1 MDMPIGRILI
11 VDDNEVIRSTLKV
24 FLEAD
29 YEVICADNSLEGF
42 RLAKFEPFDLI
53 LLDVQMPI
61 FDGRDLCDSLKEDP
75 ATNDVPVI
83 FITALTSTEDQLKCF
98 QAGGADF
105 ISKPLIEEL
114 VLARVKVHIE
124 LKQQRDY
131 FRKSLISDPLT
142 NRQS

>member
-1 MDMPIGRILI
+1 MGTPTERILV
-11 VDDNEVIRSTLKV
+11 VDDDEVIRSTLKV

-29 YEVICADNSLEGF
+29 YEVTCADNSIEGF

-61 FDGRDLCDSLKEDP
+61 FNGLDLCESLKEDP
-75 ATNDVPVI
+75 ATKDVPVI

-98 QAGGADF
+98 QAGGVDF

-114 VLARVKVHIE
+114 VLARVNVHIE

-131 FRKSLISDPLT
+131 IRKSQITHPSA
-142 NRQS
+142 NRKS